1 MADIACPF
9 FACRR
14 LTPAPSLLAAKKL
27 PDMMVL
33 ASYQLPAEP
42 AILHEVVAKYIL
54 ERLQP
59 LLDEAGEGGI

>member
-1 MADIACPF
+1 
-9 FACRR
+9 
-14 LTPAPSLLAAKKL
+14 
-27 PDMMVL
+27 MMVL